1 MNQPPPPKP
10 PLCLTPQEERMLLA
24 LRQIREQARGRPWM
38 VVVRGTDGLILVH
51 EAAPPVKLNN

>member
-1 MNQPPPPKP
+1 
-10 PLCLTPQEERMLLA
+10 MLLA

-38 VVVRGTDGLILVH
+38 VIVRGTDGLILVH